1 MVNIYNK
8 DKSVEINLFYLGGNN
23 KINWEQ
29 VKKMFDKYILNSNYL
44 SLNANKNNIDRI
56 LNEVVNIV
64 DDYTKKFS
72 LYDF

>member
-1 MVNIYNK
+1 
-8 DKSVEINLFYLGGNN
+8 DESVEINLFYMGGNGEF
-23 KINWEQ
+23 NWEQ
-29 VKKMFDKYILNSNYL
+29 VKEKFDKYILNSNYL
-44 SLNANKNNIDRI
+44 SLNANKNNIDGI